1 MNKKSAESRKK
12 EIDEKFDQAMES
24 LDFFERIFK
33 DKASK

>member
-1 MNKKSAESRKK
+1 MSKKDVASKKK
-12 EIDEKFDQAMES
+12 EVDEKFDQAMES